1 MQNPRLATRYAKS
14 LLDLAVER
22 NSVEETLKD
31 MQLLSSI
38 CHQSHD
44 FVVMLRSPVI
54 HGDKKL
60 NVVRLLLEGRNV
72 SQLTQIFV
80 NLLVA
85 KGRESNLPEIAEAFQ
100 TQYNVLKNIRTV
112 TLTTAAPMGDS
123 FKESIKSK
131 IAAYMPKDTVELK
144 TIVDEKLI
152 GGFVIEVEDKLFD
165 ASVRKSLND
174 FKSKVIDKSY
184 ESKIG

>member
-22 NSVEETLKD
+22 NSVEDTLKD
-31 MQLLSSI
+31 MQLLNSI
-38 CHQSHD
+38 CEQSHD

-54 HGDKKL
+54 PGDKKL

-72 SQLTQIFV
+72 SQLTQVFV

-85 KGRESNLPEIAEAFQ
+85 KGRESNLPEIATAFQ
-100 TQYNVLKNIRTV
+100 EQYNTLKNIRTV
-112 TLTTAAPMGDS
+112 KLTTAAAMTDGTMN
-123 FKESIKSK
+123 SIKAK
-131 IAAYMPKDTVELK
+131 IAGFMPADSIELK
-144 TIVDEKLI
+144 TMVDDSLI
-152 GGFVIEVEDKLFD
+152 GGFVIEVEDKLYD
-165 ASVRKSLND
+165 ASIKKSLND
-174 FKSKVIDKSY
+174 FKNKVIDKSY